1 MTDTVSETDG
11 RPWSPE
17 AEQAVLGALLKGA
30 PLTDVHLTPADF
42 CVYRHQVI
50 FLTIAQLTA
59 KRQPVDMLT
68 VWEASKDAGSGEDV
82 GGLVYLTELA
92 NCGYSGRNVGAHA
105 ARLREMARRRALLEK
120 AEAALEIAS
129 EAGGD
134 VSTKIDRIT
143 SLFASLQR
151 EQTRKVPRS
160 LAEIALE
167 RTGHYEAL
175 ERGEVVAGMPTHIPA
190 LDRLLNG
197 GLRPGGLYIVAA
209 RPGVG
214 KSSVSQWI
222 TMHMSRD
229 GNRVLFLSQ
238 EMAETEVADRAVS
251 SRGRIPYD
259 ALLSGRMDREHW
271 ARAADVLS
279 AGDLADFFVDDQPAL
294 TLLDVRSKAKQ
305 VPGLKALV
313 LDYLQLCAGSAGKDA
328 NRNTEIEQI
337 SRGLKALA
345 KELGIAVI
353 ALSQLNRQVELR
365 TNKRPV
371 LADLRDSG
379 SIEQDADAVALM
391 WPARELGQGARLI
404 GLELAKNRQGRQG
417 ATVALHFG
425 GSPPRWAESTESLT
439 PAAALA
445 PARARGFSE
454 VVD

>member
-1 MTDTVSETDG
+1 MTDIVSETDG
-11 RPWSPE
+11 RPWSPQ
-17 AEQAVLGALLKGA
+17 AEQAVLGALLNGA
-30 PLTDVHLTPADF
+30 PLTEISLTGSEF
-42 CVYRHQVI
+42 CSWQHKSIFNTIKRMVARHQPI
-50 FLTIAQLTA
+50 DI
-59 KRQPVDMLT
+59 LT
-68 VWEASKDAGSGEDV
+68 VWEAAKDAGQTEDV
-82 GGLVYLTELA
+82 GSLEYLTDLA
-92 NCGYSGRNVGAHA
+92 NAVYSTRNLGAHA
-105 ARLREMARRRALLEK
+105 ARVREMARRRDVLDK
-120 AEAALEIAS
+120 AETALEIACDP
-129 EAGGD
+129 AGD
-134 VSTKIDRIT
+134 ASTKIDKIT

-175 ERGEVVAGMPTHIPA
+175 ERGDVVAGMPTHIPA
-190 LDRLLNG
+190 LDHLLNG
-197 GLRPGGLYIVAA
+197 GLRPGGLYIWAA
-209 RPGVG
+209 RTGVG
-214 KSSVSQWI
+214 KSSVSQSI
-222 TMHMSRD
+222 TMDMARD
-229 GNRVLFLSQ
+229 GHRVLFLSQ

-305 VPGLKALV
+305 VPGLKVLV
-313 LDYLQLCAGSAGKDA
+313 LDYLQLCAGSAGKEA

-391 WPARELGQGARLI
+391 WPARDLGHGARLI

-417 ATVALHFG
+417 GTVALHFD
-425 GSPPRWAESTESLT
+425 GSTQRWAESTESLT
-439 PAAALA
+439 PAASLA
-445 PARARGFSE
+445 APRPRGFSE
-454 VVD
+454 VD